1 MSKYFEYDDW
11 VYKCLSC
18 IHCYRRKDDDETM
31 YCRCKKGCNYET
43 NKKTKK
49 KNKSKEK

>member
-18 IHCYRRKDDDETM
+18 IHCYRRKDDETL

-43 NKKTKK
+43 KIKKRKKGTK
-49 KNKSKEK
+49 